1 MLHRKLL
8 IIAGDIFW
16 ISTIIRFFKLYKFDI
31 FTATTYSGGLT
42 LAEIRRPDCI
52 LIDCQIV
59 DINGVNLCAA
69 IRAHPIIRKTPIVM
83 MSADPEAEAGSCLKC
98 QADAFVLKW
107 TPFEKIR
114 MTIEVLLR
122 RIHWE
127 RGIFEK
133 YDIRIQASNLHVF
146 HGRNVV
152 SKLSPEQFKMFSL
165 LLEKSPE
172 YVPVQEICKKVLNE
186 AVSSSKLDAIKM
198 IAYRLRKNLGA
209 VLGRR
214 IRSRK
219 NWGWVYLHPGSRKS
233 TAPGSQLGIA
243 EI

>member
-8 IIAGDIFW
+8 IIAGDVFW
-16 ISTIIRFFKLYKFDI
+16 ISTILRFFKLYKFDI
-31 FTATTYSGGLT
+31 FTATTFNGGLIQ
-42 LAEIRRPDCI
+42 AEIHKPDCI
-52 LIDCQIV
+52 LIDCHIV
-59 DINGVNLCAA
+59 DANGVNLCAV
-69 IRAHPIIRKTPIVM
+69 IREHPIIYKTPIVM
-83 MSADPEAEAGSCLKC
+83 MSADPDAEAGSCLKC

-107 TPFEKIR
+107 APFEKIR

-122 RIHWE
+122 RIRWE
-127 RGIFEK
+127 RGVFEK

-146 HGRNVV
+146 HGKNIV

-172 YVPVQEICKKVLNE
+172 YVSSHEICQKILKRAFSPANR
-186 AVSSSKLDAIKM
+186 DAIKM

-214 IRSRK
+214 VKSK
-219 NWGWVYLHPGSRKS
+219 KSLGWVYLHPGVRKS
-233 TAPGSQLGIA
+233 IA
-243 EI
+243 AKCQHGAAVT

>member
-8 IIAGDIFW
+8 IVTGDVFW
-16 ISTIIRFFKLYKFDI
+16 ISTILRFFKLYKFDI
-31 FTATTYSGGLT
+31 STVTTYSGGLT

-59 DINGVNLCAA
+59 DANGVNLCAA
-69 IRAHPIIRKTPIVM
+69 IRAHPILQKTPIIM
-83 MSADPEAEAGSCLKC
+83 MSADSDAEVGSCLKC

-122 RIHWE
+122 RIRWE

-133 YDIRIQASNLHVF
+133 YDIRVQASNLHVF

-172 YVPVQEICKKVLNE
+172 YVPVQEICEKILNE

-214 IRSRK
+214 IKSK
-219 NWGWVYLHPGSRKS
+219 KKLGWVYLHPGFKKS
-233 TAPGSQLGIA
+233 TALGSPLGIA